1 MKNFLNIEHGYK
13 FEMNDF
19 RALTMIINVALV
31 MIFGFASSWFG
42 FTLAL
47 AGLVKDFQNKNRHLN
62 DFLMHGASLT
72 LNCYFLSLL
81 YGLA

>member
-1 MKNFLNIEHGYK
+1 MTKFLNIEHSYK

-19 RALTMIINVALV
+19 RALTMIVNVALV

-42 FTLAL
+42 FTLAV
-47 AGLVKDFQNKNRHLN
+47 AGLIKDWKNPNRHLN
-62 DFLMHGASLT
+62 DFLMHGASLV

-81 YGLA
+81 YF

>member
-1 MKNFLNIEHGYK
+1 MKNFLNISGKYR

-19 RALTMIINVALV
+19 RAVTMIVNVALV
-31 MIFGFASSWFG
+31 IIIGFGSAWFG

-47 AGLVKDFQNKNRHLN
+47 AGLVKDVTNKNRHLN
-62 DFLMHGASLT
+62 DFLMHGASLV

-81 YGLA
+81 YR